1 MDTLLAGLSLPQG
14 VPLRSKNG
22 AYYLVVQGDGNLVGY
37 TSSDFRPENAFWS
50 SATQGHGVAPF
61 QLKMQRD
68 GNLVIYDADDR
79 PTWASLTHGALNS
92 GSRDRLVLQDDRN
105 LVVYRGRDARWA
117 SGSQHR

>member
-22 AYYLVVQGDGNLVGY
+22 AYYLVVQADGNLVGY

-50 SATQGHGVAPF
+50 SATQGRGEAPF

-68 GNLVIYDADDR
+68 GNLVLYGADDK
-79 PTWASLTHGALNS
+79 PIWASLTHGALNS